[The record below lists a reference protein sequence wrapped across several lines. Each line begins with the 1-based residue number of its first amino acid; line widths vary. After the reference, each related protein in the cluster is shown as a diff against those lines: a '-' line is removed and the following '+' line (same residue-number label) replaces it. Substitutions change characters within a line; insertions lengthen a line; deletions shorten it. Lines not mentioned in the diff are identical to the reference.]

1 MARIGNDI
9 INKCKSG
16 DKEAFRQIIQTYQ
29 QMIYSL
35 AFKML
40 CDEDEAKDIVQ
51 ETFIRMWQSFQR
63 YDTCKDMGTWIYTI
77 ASRLCIDRSRNR
89 KRIVSLSEDKTAFRQ
104 FTSNIDNQKTIE
116 NKEWIAIVKVLAEGL
131 SEKQRLVFTLCQL
144 EGLSSSEVEQIT
156 GWDAKQVKSNLYVAR
171 QTIRERLKQMGYE

>member
-35 AFKML
+35 ALKML

-51 ETFIRMWQSFQR
+51 ETFIRVWQNIQR
-63 YDTCKDMGTWIYTI
+63 YDTRKDIATWIYTI

-89 KRIVSLSEDKTAFRQ
+89 KRIVSLSEDKTVFRQ

>member
-51 ETFIRMWQSFQR
+51 ETFIRVWQ
-63 YDTCKDMGTWIYTI
+63 
-77 ASRLCIDRSRNR
+77 N
-89 KRIVSLSEDKTAFRQ
+89 
-104 FTSNIDNQKTIE
+104 
-116 NKEWIAIVKVLAEGL
+116 
-131 SEKQRLVFTLCQL
+131 
-144 EGLSSSEVEQIT
+144 
-156 GWDAKQVKSNLYVAR
+156 
-171 QTIRERLKQMGYE
+171 

>member
-51 ETFIRMWQSFQR
+51 ETFIRVCRISK
-63 YDTCKDMGTWIYTI
+63 DTTHAKTWPHG
-77 ASRLCIDRSRNR
+77 
-89 KRIVSLSEDKTAFRQ
+89 
-104 FTSNIDNQKTIE
+104 FTP
-116 NKEWIAIVKVLAEGL
+116 
-131 SEKQRLVFTLCQL
+131 
-144 EGLSSSEVEQIT
+144 
-156 GWDAKQVKSNLYVAR
+156 
-171 QTIRERLKQMGYE
+171 

>member
-1 MARIGNDI
+1 MTRIGNDI

-35 AFKML
+35 ALKML

-51 ETFIRMWQSFQR
+51 ETFIRVWQSFQR
-63 YDTCKDMGTWIYTI
+63 YDTRKDMATWIYTI

-89 KRIVSLSEDKTAFRQ
+89 KRIVSLSEDKMVFRQ
-104 FTSNIDNQKTIE
+104 FIRMIDNRLLTLQMIE
-116 NKEWIAIVKVLAEGL
+116 YVVYLIHIPFVLIVRVWFGEQHRGCSSLA
-131 SEKQRLVFTLCQL
+131 
-144 EGLSSSEVEQIT
+144 
-156 GWDAKQVKSNLYVAR
+156 
-171 QTIRERLKQMGYE
+171 